1 MYRSATEP
9 RQPDPLRVGSRT
21 EHVHNVDLAVP
32 APVNTAY
39 WDHYQP
45 DRLGRD
51 DVSEYISSKSE
62 YDSGSDDD
70 SGYAADSSW
79 STGWEEPEV
88 IVLSDDE
95 PEVKVAAPVVPE
107 PEVQMVAPVAR
118 EGDKH
123 RPIDVELLPDV
134 PDIVK
139 QEVEVV
145 LALQAQVDVATQP
158 ERKKK
163 RKVAAD
169 MEVRRSERLQK
180 MKN

>member
-1 MYRSATEP
+1 M
-9 RQPDPLRVGSRT
+9 
-21 EHVHNVDLAVP
+21 
-32 APVNTAY
+32 
-39 WDHYQP
+39 
-45 DRLGRD
+45 
-51 DVSEYISSKSE
+51 
-62 YDSGSDDD
+62 
-70 SGYAADSSW
+70 
-79 STGWEEPEV
+79 

-107 PEVQMVAPVAR
+107 QEVQMVVPVAR

-123 RPIDVELLPDV
+123 HPIDVELLPDV

-145 LALQAQVDVATQP
+145 LDLQAQVDVAVQP

-180 MKN
+180 LKN

>member
-1 MYRSATEP
+1 M
-9 RQPDPLRVGSRT
+9 RVGSRT
-21 EHVHNVDLAVP
+21 ERVHNVDLAVP

-45 DRLGRD
+45 DLLGRD
-51 DVSEYISSKSE
+51 DNSDYISSESE

-88 IVLSDDE
+88 IVLFDDE

-107 PEVQMVAPVAR
+107 PEVHMVAPVAR
-118 EGDKH
+118 EGDKNC
-123 RPIDVELLPDV
+123 PIDVELLPYV
-134 PDIVK
+134 LDIVK

-145 LALQAQVDVATQP
+145 LALEAHAEVADKKMN
-158 ERKKK
+158 KKK
-163 RKVAAD
+163 RKMPEEGAA
-169 MEVRRSERLQK
+169 EVRRSERLKK
-180 MKN
+180 MA

>member
-1 MYRSATEP
+1 MYRSATAP
-9 RQPDPLRVGSRT
+9 RLPDLSRVGSRT
-21 EHVHNVDLAVP
+21 ERVHNVDLAVP
-32 APVNTAY
+32 AP
-39 WDHYQP
+39 
-45 DRLGRD
+45 
-51 DVSEYISSKSE
+51 
-62 YDSGSDDD
+62 
-70 SGYAADSSW
+70 
-79 STGWEEPEV
+79 EPEL
-88 IVLSDDE
+88 IVLFDDE
-95 PEVKVAAPVVPE
+95 PEVKVAAPIVPE

-145 LALQAQVDVATQP
+145 LALQAQAEVAAQP

-163 RKVAAD
+163 RKVAAN
-169 MEVRRSERLQK
+169 MEVRRSERLRK